1 MYELV
6 ISNLAFHLLASLA
19 LVVVAAATSLDNL
32 SRRRRQRTFTVNVA
46 TPALVTRI
54 HQVVD
59 VQEDRAE
66 AA

>member
-32 SRRRRQRTFTVNVA
+32 SRRRRERTFAVK
-46 TPALVTRI
+46 
-54 HQVVD
+54 
-59 VQEDRAE
+59 